1 MFFGSFFPIQVKIC
15 YEFFQPSLVYN
26 FVVVAVLYSKRTWS
40 EKLIEE
46 DEIIKIKEK
55 MSSHMVYTRTVGLNQ
70 KIKVVVELKI
80 LREKRS
86 LSFISLFFI
95 LFDWLGRFFFKKKI
109 KLFKKLFLNK
119 KVKFKIIK
127 KKKFKHPSLQIF
139 PLPFSPPKIS
149 TKNQFPHTFLGG
161 YTKYTQ
167 HPWVTISYYILL
179 SSRVVSVVL
188 LFCAEVIFIKYLII
202 LVFYFQNYLLM
213 DK

>member
-95 LFDWLGRFFFKKKI
+95 LFDWGRFFFQKKI

-127 KKKFKHPSLQIF
+127 KKKIQTSLF
-139 PLPFSPPKIS
+139 TNLSPPFFPPENLNQKPIS
-149 TKNQFPHTFLGG
+149 TYIFGGIYKIHTASMGD
-161 YTKYTQ
+161 
-167 HPWVTISYYILL
+167 HIILYP
-179 SSRVVSVVL
+179 SIQPRCIRRAVVL
-188 LFCAEVIFIKYLII
+188 C
-202 LVFYFQNYLLM
+202 
-213 DK
+213 